1 MQIGQALLPWNAPS
15 FHAAPITALTPVPA
29 NAARPDVSDLVTDF
43 TALKQI
49 PQEASELSKP
59 EDSDN
64 GFAFP
69 DWITSLT
76 DIYER
81 NFFMFH
87 CALTDLKHGPD
98 RTPLHE
104 QETLSRIMKH
114 LDALSSQ
121 AGVTAALRSLIDA
134 VNQRGRGVSVEDVV
148 DRLMTRKGARNI
160 QRSMDRARASAESS
174 DSKEEL
180 SITELIADVGIT
192 LGLSG
197 LIVMPGDPVTKTLAA
212 IALAIQSY
220 RWTDMYDAHR
230 NLREMYGVEHPNR
243 GIAAVR
249 MPNVG

>member
-1 MQIGQALLPWNAPS
+1 M
-15 FHAAPITALTPVPA
+15 
-29 NAARPDVSDLVTDF
+29 TDF

-49 PQEASELSKP
+49 PQEASALSKP

-69 DWITSLT
+69 DWVTGLT

-98 RTPLHE
+98 RTALHE

-148 DRLMTRKGARNI
+148 DRLMTRKGARDV
-160 QRSMDRARASAESS
+160 QRSMDRARALVASVDAKGEF
-174 DSKEEL
+174 
-180 SITELIADVGIT
+180 SIAELIEEV
-192 LGLSG
+192 GLSMG
-197 LIVMPGDPVTKTLAA
+197 LARLIVMQGHPVTKGLA
-212 IALAIQSY
+212 IVALAIQSF
-220 RWTDMYDAHR
+220 RWAGVHDPHR
-230 NLREMYGVEHPNR
+230 HLREMHGIEHPNR